1 MWFDVVVAG
10 VVSGGRSRPSKNHGV
25 WGGGDTSAIWV
36 WGRSPRAK
44 TRESAEREPS
54 SGGGDGRSPPS
65 NQNKDMGCASTP
77 AAGGSVCGARR
88 REGLGGGAPALQT
101 SGRGGG
107 KPPSENLGYGG
118 RSPLWGYA
126 GREPPRNNV
135 HRTAS
140 YSAPTDDAACA
151 YRIWLLR
158 RRRIVRSR
166 GWWGCLI
173 VATLNELRLSRN
185 RLAGN
190 MNGTRTRKTRGWL
203 IVD

>member
-10 VVSGGRSRPSKNHGV
+10 GVSGGRSRPSKNHGV
-25 WGGGDTSAIWV
+25 WGGGGTSAIWV

-44 TRESAEREPS
+44 TKESAEREPS
-54 SGGGDGRSPPS
+54 SESSIEPKQRHGVREHPCG
-65 NQNKDMGCASTP
+65 
-77 AAGGSVCGARR
+77 GGSVCGARR
-88 REGLGGGAPALQT
+88 REGLGDGVPALQT

-135 HRTAS
+135 HRTAF

-158 RRRIVRSR
+158 RRRLVRSR

-185 RLAGN
+185 RLAGS

>member
-1 MWFDVVVAG
+1 MRRERGTASWSIVVCG
-10 VVSGGRSRPSKNHGV
+10 LMLLLLGGC
-25 WGGGDTSAIWV
+25 V

-44 TRESAEREPS
+44 TKESAEREPS
-54 SGGGDGRSPPS
+54 SESSIEPKQRHGVRERPCGGGR
-65 NQNKDMGCASTP
+65 
-77 AAGGSVCGARR
+77 VCGARR

-185 RLAGN
+185 RLAGST
-190 MNGTRTRKTRGWL
+190 NGTRTRKTRGWL